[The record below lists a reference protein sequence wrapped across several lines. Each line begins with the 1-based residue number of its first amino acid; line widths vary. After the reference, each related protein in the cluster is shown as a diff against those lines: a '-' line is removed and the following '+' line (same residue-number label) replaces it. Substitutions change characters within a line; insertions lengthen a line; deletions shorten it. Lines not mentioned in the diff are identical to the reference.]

1 MSPADQAGRRAHRP
15 AATAT
20 VVWPNMI
27 RDLPRDLDVTSAR
40 RLMRASVGLATSRPK
55 QSFRTGTK
63 MGPSP
68 LAGADKKIHGQT
80 IGICTAG
87 HGLLAMRLHVA
98 MLGLLIASVA
108 TSAHARNQQDIP
120 PPPIVEASPAL
131 APFQHVQFCRR
142 YPSDCTSNPSDS
154 DRIDSNTKNIDLLK
168 RVNHDVNATI
178 SPTVKSHS
186 AGWAIAPS
194 TGDCNDYAVTK
205 RHELLQ
211 SGLPAKAL
219 RLSVVKTSSG
229 IGHLVLIAATTK
241 GDLVLDNLTETI
253 RPWQRTDY
261 YWLKIQSARDAR
273 FWSKIRTSG
282 PPV

>member
-40 RLMRASVGLATSRPK
+40 RLMCASVGLATSRPK

-68 LAGADKKIHGQT
+68 LAGADKKIRGQT
-80 IGICTAG
+80 IGVCTAG
-87 HGLLAMRLHVA
+87 HGLAMRLHVT

-108 TSAHARNQQDIP
+108 TSAHARDQQDIP
-120 PPPIVEASPAL
+120 PPPIMEASPAL

-168 RVNHDVNATI
+168 RVNRDVNATI

-194 TGDCNDYAVTK
+194 AGDCNDYAVTK

-261 YWLKIQSARDAR
+261 HWLKIQSARDAR
-273 FWSKIRTSG
+273 FWSKIRASG